1 MKKPE
6 KTTFKKPSLIR
17 VNKLTSKIFPPRL
30 AQASLARK
38 NDIVNFVKKTD
49 FDDKVTLL
57 TCWKWIKWNIKKS

>member
-17 VNKLTSKIFPPRL
+17 FNKLTSKIFAPRL

-38 NDIVNFVKKTD
+38 NDIANFVKKTD
-49 FDDKVTLL
+49 FDDKVTSYLL
-57 TCWKWIKWNIKKS
+57 KMN